1 MQLPGTSSTLP
12 LYGLWTPLPCPVA
25 GAPSF
30 PGWFVGPFI
39 LPGGFLTSRVLC
51 VRHAACDPVSVW
63 WWSRSAVVTRA
74 ARRWNPS
81 ASAFPYECASLQFCF
96 ACVVGLHSFWLS
108 RTTGSYF
115 HVSLAWKLAVFNLG
129 QPAKS
134 LWYFYEASVVSQMLS
149 MFEIMIILVFW
160 HRYETVMLHFISFT
174 ADRELD
180 FLHWND
186 QRFPWKV
193 SNLSSCSLCTVGK
206 MKTSLPGSTKPGCT
220 KWYSALEGFEDS
232 GK

>member
-51 VRHAACDPVSVW
+51 VRHTACDPVSVW

-108 RTTGSYF
+108 RTTWDLTSMC
-115 HVSLAWKLAVFNLG
+115 
-129 QPAKS
+129 
-134 LWYFYEASVVSQMLS
+134 LW
-149 MFEIMIILVFW
+149 
-160 HRYETVMLHFISFT
+160 
-174 ADRELD
+174 
-180 FLHWND
+180 
-186 QRFPWKV
+186 
-193 SNLSSCSLCTVGK
+193 
-206 MKTSLPGSTKPGCT
+206 PGSLRSLTWDSQRSPFDIFMKPVLYLRC
-220 KWYSALEGFEDS
+220 
-232 GK
+232 